1 MGVTKNNFELLS
13 ADNAVFACYVT
24 WGSILLLKVLF
35 MGPATGIMRMKTKV
49 RINCKQKFNFEM

>member
-1 MGVTKNNFELLS
+1 MGATKNNFELLT

-35 MGPATGIMRMKTKV
+35 MGPATGIMRMKNKV
-49 RINCKQKFNFEM
+49 RIILKQKFKFDL

>member
-1 MGVTKNNFELLS
+1 MGATKNNFELLT

-35 MGPATGIMRMKTKV
+35 MGPATGIMRMKNKV
-49 RINCKQKFNFEM
+49 RII